1 MKKSILIIL
10 LGFCT
15 LSITAQTVV
24 EPFALQDVRLLPSRF
39 QRNMQRDSAW
49 IASIPVGRLLHSFR
63 NTAGVYSAYEG
74 GYDAGLRLGGWES
87 LDCDLRGHITGHLL
101 SAMAYL
107 QMREK
112 ADSLVQGLAEV
123 QRQYGTGY
131 LSAFGEGLIDR
142 NIQGKSVWAP
152 FYTLH
157 KILQGLIDQYQLCGN
172 ETALQVAR
180 GMGDWA
186 YNKLK
191 PLSEETRLKMIRN
204 EFGGFN
210 EAMYNLYAITK
221 DEKYLWVA
229 RFFYHN
235 DKVDP
240 LKAPSPSGRAGG
252 GGDLGTNH
260 ANTFIPKLLGECRN
274 YELFGD
280 ADSRRA
286 AENLFWTLV
295 NDHAFVTGEVSD
307 KEHLFKPEAQSKHLT
322 GYDGEN
328 CCTYNLLKLADRLFT
343 YQPDSRIADYYE
355 RALYNHIL
363 GQQDTL
369 SSMVCYF
376 TPLMTGGYRLYSTR
390 DSSFWCCVGSGF
402 ESHAKYQS
410 SIYFRGVEQL
420 GSKGVSR
427 KVLYVNLFI
436 PSELNWNGI
445 IVRQE
450 TAFPESNKTTIKIS
464 GNLKHETLNLKL
476 RYPYWATYMKVN
488 GKKVKAGKDGYA
500 DIKCSIS
507 RSTKGRLLPA
517 GRKNVQCSMEIE
529 FGMTLREE
537 ATKDDPSRVA
547 LLYGPVVLGGRLAEV
562 AHPFSDP
569 TKHNDYYTFDYG
581 KHAEVQLGNVK
592 HLGGLKWSMALSSAA
607 WLVQE
612 PLTIRSALPLGS
624 SKNHEPLTTNHEP
637 LTIMPF
643 YDLQRCRYVVY
654 WKK

>member
-1 MKKSILIIL
+1 MKRTTLYFTFLILH
-10 LGFCT
+10 F
-15 LSITAQTVV
+15 SFAMAQVQ
-24 EPFALQDVRLLPSRF
+24 PFALSDVRLLPSRF

-49 IASIPVGRLLHSFR
+49 IASVPVNSLLHTFR
-63 NTAGVYSAYEG
+63 NTAGVFSSKEG
-74 GYDAGLRLGGWES
+74 GYMTMKHLGGWES
-87 LDCDLRGHITGHLL
+87 MDCDLRGHTTGHLL

-107 QMREK
+107 QMKEK

-142 NIQGKSVWAP
+142 NIAGKSVWAP

-157 KILQGLIDQYQLCGN
+157 KILQGLLDQYTMCGN
-172 ETALQVAR
+172 ETALEVAK
-180 GMGDWA
+180 GMGNWA

-191 PLSEETRLKMIRN
+191 DLDEATRTRMIRN

-235 DKVDP
+235 DKIDP
-240 LKAPSPSGRAGG
+240 LKQGNT
-252 GGDLGTNH
+252 DLGTNH
-260 ANTFIPKLLGECRN
+260 ANTFIPKLLGECKN

-280 ADSRRA
+280 KLSRTA

-295 NDHAFVTGEVSD
+295 NNHAFVTGEVSD
-307 KEHLFKPEAQSKHLT
+307 KEHLFRPQTQSKHLT

-328 CCTYNLLKLADRLFT
+328 CCTYNLLKLADRLFC
-343 YQPDSRIADYYE
+343 YQPDAKIADYYE

-369 SSMVCYF
+369 TSMVCYF

-410 SIYFRGVEQL
+410 SIYFHTGNE
-420 GSKGVSR
+420 
-427 KVLYVNLFI
+427 LYVNLFI
-436 PSELNWNGI
+436 PSELNWNGTI
-445 IVRQE
+445 IRQE
-450 TAFPESNKTTIKIS
+450 TRFPESNKTMITSSEKTTMKI
-464 GNLKHETLNLKL
+464 

-488 GKKVKAGKDGYA
+488 GRKVKAGKDGYVL
-500 DIKCSIS
+500 I
-507 RSTKGRLLPA
+507 RNTKRA
-517 GRKNVQCSMEIE
+517 EIE
-529 FGMTLREE
+529 WGMTLREE

-547 LLYGPVVLGGRLAEV
+547 LLRGPIVMAGRLDKVE
-562 AHPFSDP
+562 HPFSDP
-569 TKHNDYYTFDYG
+569 TKYNDYYTFDYG
-581 KHAEVQLGNVK
+581 KHPDVPIG
-592 HLGGLKWSMALSSAA
+592 S
-607 WLVQE
+607 
-612 PLTIRSALPLGS
+612 LPL
-624 SKNHEPLTTNHEP
+624 E
-637 LTIMPF
+637 PF
-643 YDLQRCRYVVY
+643 YDMQHCRYVVY

>member
-1 MKKSILIIL
+1 M
-10 LGFCT
+10 
-15 LSITAQTVV
+15 AQTVCQ
-24 EPFALQDVRLLPSRF
+24 PFALTDVKLLPCRF

-49 IASIPVGRLLHSFR
+49 IVSIPVNRLLHAFR
-63 NTAGVYSAYEG
+63 NTAGVFSDKEG

-87 LDCDLRGHITGHLL
+87 LDCDLRGHVTGHLL

-107 QMREK
+107 QMKEK
-112 ADSLVQGLAEV
+112 ADSLVLGLAEV

-157 KILQGLIDQYQLCGN
+157 KILQGLIDQYTMCGN
-172 ETALQVAR
+172 ETALEVAK
-180 GMGDWA
+180 GMGNWV

-191 PLSEETRLKMIRN
+191 PLSEETRVRMIRN

-221 DEKYLWVA
+221 NEKYLWVA

-235 DKVDP
+235 DKIDP
-240 LKAPSPSGRAGG
+240 LKAPSPSGRAGSG
-252 GGDLGTNH
+252 IDLGTNH
-260 ANTFIPKLLGECRN
+260 ANTFIPKLLGECKN
-274 YELFGD
+274 YELFGNE
-280 ADSRRA
+280 DSRRA

-307 KEHLFKPEAQSKHLT
+307 KEHLFKPETQSKHLT

-328 CCTYNLLKLADRLFT
+328 CCTYNLLKLADRLFC
-343 YQPDSRIADYYE
+343 YQPDSKIADYYE

-369 SSMVCYF
+369 TSMVCYF

-410 SIYFRGVEQL
+410 SIYFHTDNE
-420 GSKGVSR
+420 
-427 KVLYVNLFI
+427 LYVNLFI
-436 PSELNWNGI
+436 PSELNWNGTI
-445 IVRQE
+445 IRQE
-450 TAFPESNKTTIKIS
+450 TVFPESNKTLITVTPPF
-464 GNLKHETLNLKL
+464 GGAGGGFTLKL

-488 GKKVKAGKDGYA
+488 GKKVKPGKDGYVTYRA
-500 DIKCSIS
+500 TT
-507 RSTKGRLLPA
+507 RSASAERLD
-517 GRKNVQCSMEIE
+517 VE

-547 LLYGPVVLGGRLAEV
+547 VLRGPIVMAGRLDQV

-569 TKHNDYYTFDYG
+569 QKHNDYYTFDYG
-581 KHAEVQLGNVK
+581 KHPDVPLG
-592 HLGGLKWSMALSSAA
+592 
-607 WLVQE
+607 
-612 PLTIRSALPLGS
+612 ALPL
-624 SKNHEPLTTNHEP
+624 E
-637 LTIMPF
+637 PF
-643 YDLQRCRYVVY
+643 YNMQHCRYVVY

>member
-1 MKKSILIIL
+1 MKKIL
-10 LGFCT
+10 LLLFT
-15 LSITAQTVV
+15 FVSLFSAAQTACK
-24 EPFALQDVRLLPSRF
+24 PFGLTDVKLWPSRF

-49 IASIPVGRLLHSFR
+49 IASIPVNRLLHSFR
-63 NTAGVYSAYEG
+63 NTAGVYSALEG
-74 GYDAGLRLGGWES
+74 GYDAELKLGGWES

-101 SAMAYL
+101 SAMANL
-107 QMREK
+107 QMKQK

-142 NIQGKSVWAP
+142 NLAGKGGVWAP
-152 FYTLH
+152 WYTLH
-157 KILQGLIDQYQLCGN
+157 KILQGLIDQYTMCGN
-172 ETALQVAR
+172 EKALEVAK

-186 YNKLK
+186 YNKTKNLTDEQRQK
-191 PLSEETRLKMIRN
+191 AIRN

-221 DEKYLWVA
+221 EEKYLKVA

-235 DKVDP
+235 DKIDP
-240 LKAPSPSGRAGG
+240 LKQGNN
-252 GGDLGTNH
+252 DLGTYH

-274 YELFGD
+274 YELFGA
-280 ADSRRA
+280 ADSRNA
-286 AENLFWTLV
+286 ATLLFQTLTG
-295 NDHAFVTGEVSD
+295 DHAFVTGEVSD
-307 KEHLFKPEAQSKHLT
+307 KEHLFKPETQSKHLT

-343 YQPDSRIADYYE
+343 YQPDSKIADYYE

-369 SSMVCYF
+369 TSMVCYF

-410 SIYFRGVEQL
+410 SIYFHNDKE
-420 GSKGVSR
+420 
-427 KVLYVNLFI
+427 LYINLFI
-436 PSELNWNGI
+436 PSELNWNGT

-450 TAFPESNKTTIKIS
+450 TAFPESNKTTITASSKIA
-464 GNLKHETLNLKL
+464 LKV
-476 RYPYWATYMKVN
+476 RCPYWASYMKIN
-488 GKKVKAGKDGYA
+488 GKKVKAGADGYIA
-500 DIKCSIS
+500 IK
-507 RSTKGRLLPA
+507 STK
-517 GRKNVQCSMEIE
+517 KVDIE
-529 FGMTLREE
+529 FGMSLRQE

-547 LLYGPVVLGGRLAEV
+547 LLYGPIVLGGRLADV
-562 AHPFSDP
+562 AHPFSNP

-581 KHAEVQLGNVK
+581 KHADVKLGKVK
-592 HLGGLKWSMALSSAA
+592 HLGGLNFESNGIQIA
-607 WLVQE
+607 
-612 PLTIRSALPLGS
+612 
-624 SKNHEPLTTNHEP
+624 
-637 LTIMPF
+637 PF
-643 YDLQRCRYVVY
+643 YDLQHCRYVVY

>member
-1 MKKSILIIL
+1 MRKILCVFVI
-10 LGFCT
+10 CCSVT
-15 LSITAQTVV
+15 LAAQTVV
-24 EPFALQDVRLLPSRF
+24 QSFALKEVKLLPSRF

-49 IASIPVGRLLHSFR
+49 IASIPVNRLLHSFR
-63 NTAGVYSAYEG
+63 NTAGVYSALEG

-107 QMREK
+107 ASSAPSGSPLGLK
-112 ADSLVQGLAEV
+112 ADSLINGLAEV
-123 QRQYGTGY
+123 QKQYGTGY

-191 PLSEETRLKMIRN
+191 PLSEETRRKMIRN

-210 EAMYNLYAITK
+210 DAMYQLYAITK
-221 DEKYLWVA
+221 DERYLWVA

-235 DKVDP
+235 EKIDP
-240 LKAPSPSGRAGG
+240 LKKMRDGENEKMRKGG
-252 GGDLGTNH
+252 VDLGTNH
-260 ANTFIPKLLGECRN
+260 ANTFIPKLMGECKN
-274 YELFGD
+274 YELFGVE
-280 ADSRRA
+280 DSRRA

-295 NDHAFVTGEVSD
+295 NNHAFVTGEVSD
-307 KEHLFKPEAQSKHLT
+307 KEHLFKPETQSKHLT

-343 YQPDSRIADYYE
+343 YQPDSKIADYYE

-369 SSMVCYF
+369 TSMVCYF

-390 DSSFWCCVGSGF
+390 DSSWWCCVGSGF

-410 SIYFRGVEQL
+410 SIYFHNDKE
-420 GSKGVSR
+420 
-427 KVLYVNLFI
+427 LYVNLFI
-436 PSELNWNGI
+436 PSELNWNGT

-450 TAFPESNKTTIKIS
+450 TRFPESNKTTLTITVPEGS
-464 GNLKHETLNLKL
+464 PSDPDFTLKL

-488 GKKVKAGKDGYA
+488 GKKVKAGKDGYV
-500 DIKCSIS
+500 
-507 RSTKGRLLPA
+507 T
-517 GRKNVQCSMEIE
+517 VQSSKFKVQGSKFNIE
-529 FGMTLREE
+529 FGMALHEE

-547 LLYGPVVLGGRLAEV
+547 LLYGPIVLGGRLGEV

-569 TKHNDYYTFDYG
+569 KKHNDYYTFDYG
-581 KHAEVQLGNVK
+581 KHPDVK
-592 HLGGLKWSMALSSAA
+592 LADVRHLSDLRFESAG
-607 WLVQE
+607 VSIQ
-612 PLTIRSALPLGS
+612 
-624 SKNHEPLTTNHEP
+624 
-637 LTIMPF
+637 PF
-643 YDLQRCRYVVY
+643 YDLQHCRYVVY

>member
-1 MKKSILIIL
+1 MSFVFVMRKAFSV
-10 LGFCT
+10 FAFMSFMT
-15 LSITAQTVV
+15 ITVAQPVV
-24 EPFALQDVRLLPSRF
+24 QPFALTDVKLLPSRF

-49 IASIPVGRLLHSFR
+49 IASIPVNRLLHSFR
-63 NTAGVYSAYEG
+63 NTAGVFSGKEG
-74 GYDAGLRLGGWES
+74 GYDDGLKLGGWES

-107 QMREK
+107 QMKEK

-123 QRQYGTGY
+123 QKQYGTGY

-157 KILQGLIDQYQLCGN
+157 KVLQGLIDQYTMCGN
-172 ETALQVAR
+172 ETALQVAK

-191 PLSEETRLKMIRN
+191 PLSEETRTRMIRN

-210 EAMYNLYAITK
+210 EAMYNLYSLTPNPSPTG
-221 DEKYLWVA
+221 EGSKYLKVA
-229 RFFYHN
+229 RYFYHN
-235 DKVDP
+235 DKIDP
-240 LKAPSPSGRAGG
+240 LKQGNI
-252 GGDLGTNH
+252 DLGINH

-280 ADSRRA
+280 ESSRKA

-307 KEHLFKPEAQSKHLT
+307 KEHLFKPETQSRHLT

-343 YQPDSRIADYYE
+343 YQPDSKIADYYE

-369 SSMVCYF
+369 TSMVCYF

-410 SIYFRGVEQL
+410 SIYFHNDKE
-420 GSKGVSR
+420 
-427 KVLYVNLFI
+427 LYVNLFI
-436 PSELNWNGI
+436 PSVLNWNGT

-450 TAFPESNKTTIKIS
+450 TTYPELNKTVITASAKI
-464 GNLKHETLNLKL
+464 NMKV
-476 RYPYWATYMKVN
+476 RYPYWTTYMKVN
-488 GKKVKAGKDGYA
+488 GKKVKAGKDGYVI
-500 DIKCSIS
+500 IKA
-507 RSTKGRLLPA
+507 TKKA
-517 GRKNVQCSMEIE
+517 EIE
-529 FGMTLREE
+529 FGMSLREE
-537 ATKDDPSRVA
+537 STKDDPSRVA
-547 LLYGPVVLGGRLAEV
+547 LLYGPIVLGGRLADV
-562 AHPFSDP
+562 SHPFSDP
-569 TKHNDYYTFDYG
+569 TKHNDYYTFNYG
-581 KHAEVQLGNVK
+581 KHDDVKLGDVK
-592 HLGGLKWSMALSSAA
+592 HLGGLRFESNGI
-607 WLVQE
+607 Q
-612 PLTIRSALPLGS
+612 IQ
-624 SKNHEPLTTNHEP
+624 
-637 LTIMPF
+637 PF
-643 YDLQRCRYVVY
+643 YDLQHCRYVVY

>member
-1 MKKSILIIL
+1 MRPFGSKRAKLDYASFVVKMKRILCVFVFL
-10 LGFCT
+10 C
-15 LSITAQTVV
+15 SITFAMGQVQV
-24 EPFALQDVRLLPSRF
+24 QPFALTDVKLLPSRF

-49 IASIPVGRLLHSFR
+49 IASIPVNRLLHSFR
-63 NTAGVYSAYEG
+63 NTAGVFSGREG
-74 GYDAGLRLGGWES
+74 GYDVGLKLGGWES
-87 LDCDLRGHITGHLL
+87 PDCDLRGHITGHLL

-107 QMREK
+107 QMKEK

-123 QRQYGTGY
+123 QKQYGTGY

-172 ETALQVAR
+172 EKALEVAK

-186 YNKLK
+186 YNKLI
-191 PLSEETRLKMIRN
+191 PLSEEQRLKMIRN

-210 EAMYNLYAITK
+210 EAMYNLYSLTPNPSPT
-221 DEKYLWVA
+221 EEGSKYLQVA

-235 DKVDP
+235 DKIDP
-240 LKAPSPSGRAGG
+240 LKASSPSGRTGG
-252 GGDLGTNH
+252 GADLGTNH

-280 ADSRRA
+280 ESSRRA

-307 KEHLFKPEAQSKHLT
+307 KEHLFKPSEQSKHLT

-328 CCTYNLLKLADRLFT
+328 CCTYNLLKLADRLFC
-343 YQPDSRIADYYE
+343 YQPDSKIADYYE

-369 SSMVCYF
+369 TSMVCYF
-376 TPLMTGGYRLYSTR
+376 TPLMTGGFRLYSTR

-410 SIYFRGVEQL
+410 SIYFKETHPQPLPARK
-420 GSKGVSR
+420 GSSYK
-427 KVLYVNLFI
+427 KTLYVNLFI
-436 PSELNWNGI
+436 PSELNWDGT

-450 TAFPESNKTTIKIS
+450 TNFPESNKTTITVSSSK
-464 GNLKHETLNLKL
+464 NLKHETLNLKL
-476 RYPYWATYMKVN
+476 RYPYWATFMKVN
-488 GKKVKAGKDGYA
+488 GTKVKAGKDGYVA
-500 DIKCSIS
+500 VKA
-507 RSTKGRLLPA
+507 TNKT
-517 GRKNVQCSMEIE
+517 EIE
-529 FGMTLREE
+529 FGMSLHEE

-547 LLYGPVVLGGRLAEV
+547 LLYGPIVLGGRLAEV

-569 TKHNDYYTFDYG
+569 TKHNDYYSFDYG
-581 KHAEVQLGNVK
+581 QHPDVMLGNVK
-592 HLGGLKWSMALSSAA
+592 HLGGLRWSMALDARVAS
-607 WLVQE
+607 LVEE
-612 PLTIRSALPLGS
+612 PLT
-624 SKNHEPLTTNHEP
+624 KNHEP

-643 YDLQRCRYVVY
+643 YDLQHCRYVVY

>member
-1 MKKSILIIL
+1 MKKL
-10 LGFCT
+10 LCV
-15 LSITAQTVV
+15 ITTSLCALALQAQTAAQ
-24 EPFALQDVRLLPSRF
+24 PFNLSDVKLLPSRF
-39 QRNMQRDSAW
+39 QENMRRDSAW
-49 IASIPVGRLLHSFR
+49 IASIPVKSLLHSFR
-63 NTAGVYSAYEG
+63 NTAGVFSDKEG
-74 GYDAGLRLGGWES
+74 GYMTMRHLAGWES
-87 LDCDLRGHITGHLL
+87 MDCDLRGHITGHLL

-107 QMREK
+107 QMHAK

-157 KILQGLIDQYQLCGN
+157 KILQGLLDQYTLCGN
-172 ETALQVAR
+172 ETALTIAK

-186 YNKLK
+186 YNKLS

-210 EAMYNLYAITK
+210 EAMYQLYAITK
-221 DEKYLWVA
+221 DDRYLWVA

-235 DKVDP
+235 DKIDP
-240 LKAPSPSGRAGG
+240 LKQGNV
-252 GGDLGTNH
+252 DLGTNH

-280 ADSRRA
+280 ESSRRA
-286 AENLFWTLV
+286 ATLLYNTLV

-307 KEHLFKPEAQSKHLT
+307 KEHLFKPETQSKHLT

-343 YQPDSRIADYYE
+343 YQPDSKIADYYE

-369 SSMVCYF
+369 TSMVCYF

-410 SIYFRGVEQL
+410 SIYFRGE
-420 GSKGVSR
+420 KT
-427 KVLYVNLFI
+427 LYVNLFI
-436 PSELNWNGI
+436 PSELNWDGT

-450 TAFPESNKTTIKIS
+450 TRFPYANTT
-464 GNLKHETLNLKL
+464 TLTILSPLTSHHSPLTVKL

-488 GKKVKAGKDGYA
+488 GRKVKPGKDGYVTYSLTSHPSPLTSK
-500 DIKCSIS
+500 IE
-507 RSTKGRLLPA
+507 
-517 GRKNVQCSMEIE
+517 VE
-529 FGMTLREE
+529 FGMSLHEE
-537 ATKDDPSRVA
+537 ATKDDPSRVG
-547 LLYGPVVLGGRLAEV
+547 LLYGPIVLAGELEPV

-569 TKHNDYYTFDYG
+569 TKYNDYYTFDYG
-581 KHAEVQLGNVK
+581 KHDDI
-592 HLGGLKWSMALSSAA
+592 
-607 WLVQE
+607 
-612 PLTIRSALPLGS
+612 PLTKLQPVA
-624 SKNHEPLTTNHEP
+624 PLTWRTDDGI
-637 LTIMPF
+637 TVKPF
-643 YDLQRCRYVVY
+643 YDLQHHRYVVY

>member
-1 MKKSILIIL
+1 
-10 LGFCT
+10 
-15 LSITAQTVV
+15 
-24 EPFALQDVRLLPSRF
+24 
-39 QRNMQRDSAW
+39 MQRDSAW
-49 IASIPVGRLLHSFR
+49 IASIPVNRLLHSFR
-63 NTAGVYSAYEG
+63 NTAGVYSALEG
-74 GYDAGLRLGGWES
+74 GYDAKLKLGGWES

-107 QMREK
+107 QMKEK

-157 KILQGLIDQYQLCGN
+157 KIVQGLIDQYTMCNN
-172 ETALQVAR
+172 ETALRVAK

-235 DKVDP
+235 DKIDP
-240 LKAPSPSGRAGG
+240 LKAGNK
-252 GGDLGTNH
+252 DLGTNH

-274 YELFGD
+274 YELFGQE
-280 ADSRRA
+280 DSRHA

-307 KEHLFKPEAQSKHLT
+307 KEHLFKPETQSKHLT

-328 CCTYNLLKLADRLFT
+328 CCTYNLLKLADRLFA
-343 YQPDSRIADYYE
+343 YQPDSKIADYYE

-369 SSMVCYF
+369 TSMVCYF

-390 DSSFWCCVGSGF
+390 DSSYWCCVGSGF

-410 SIYFRGVEQL
+410 SIYFHSVDGDLKSPSQKSGISNPLQRT
-420 GSKGVSR
+420 
-427 KVLYVNLFI
+427 LYVNLFI
-436 PSELNWNGI
+436 PSEVSWDGT

-450 TAFPESNKTTIKIS
+450 TQFPELNKTVITASSKI
-464 GNLKHETLNLKL
+464 NMKV

-488 GKKVKAGKDGYA
+488 GKKVKAGTDGYVA
-500 DIKCSIS
+500 IKA
-507 RSTKGRLLPA
+507 TKKA
-517 GRKNVQCSMEIE
+517 EVE
-529 FGMTLREE
+529 FGMSIHEE
-537 ATKDDPSRVA
+537 TTKDDPSRVA
-547 LLYGPVVLGGRLAEV
+547 LLYGPVVLGGRLADV

-569 TKHNDYYTFDYG
+569 TKHNDYYTFNYG
-581 KHAEVQLGNVK
+581 KYPDVKLGDVK
-592 HLGGLKWSMALSSAA
+592 RLGGLRFSVESQQPII
-607 WLVQE
+607 VQ
-612 PLTIRSALPLGS
+612 
-624 SKNHEPLTTNHEP
+624 
-637 LTIMPF
+637 PF
-643 YDLQRCRYVVY
+643 YDLQHCRYVVY

>member
-1 MKKSILIIL
+1 MRKTL
-10 LGFCT
+10 LTVFAFAT
-15 LSITAQTVV
+15 LSLAAQTVV
-24 EPFALQDVRLLPSRF
+24 QPFALKDVRLLPSRF
-39 QRNMQRDSAW
+39 LRNMQRDSAW
-49 IASIPVGRLLHSFR
+49 IVSIPVNRLLHSFR
-63 NTAGVYSAYEG
+63 NTAGVYSALEG
-74 GYDAGLRLGGWES
+74 GYDAGLKLGGWES

-107 QMREK
+107 QMKEK
-112 ADSLVQGLAEV
+112 ADSLIQGLAEV

-131 LSAFGEGLIDR
+131 LSAFGEGLINR

-152 FYTLH
+152 WYTLH
-157 KILQGLIDQYQLCGN
+157 KILQGLIDQYTMCGN
-172 ETALQVAR
+172 EKALLVAK

-210 EAMYNLYAITK
+210 EAMYNLYSIIR

-235 DKVDP
+235 DKIDP
-240 LKAPSPSGRAGG
+240 LKQGNN
-252 GGDLGTNH
+252 DLGTYH

-280 ADSRRA
+280 KSSRQA
-286 AENLFWTLV
+286 ATLLYNTLV
-295 NDHAFVTGEVSD
+295 NDHAFVTGEVAD
-307 KEHLFKPEAQSKHLT
+307 KEHLFKPETQSKHLT

-328 CCTYNLLKLADRLFT
+328 CCTYNLLKLADHLFT
-343 YQPDSRIADYYE
+343 YQPDSKIADYYE

-369 SSMVCYF
+369 TSMLCYF

-410 SIYFRGVEQL
+410 SIYFHNDKE
-420 GSKGVSR
+420 
-427 KVLYVNLFI
+427 LYVNLFI

-445 IVRQE
+445 TVRQQ
-450 TAFPESNKTTIKIS
+450 TAFPESNKSMITTSSKINIKV
-464 GNLKHETLNLKL
+464 

-488 GKKVKAGKDGYA
+488 GKKVKADKEGYVLV
-500 DIKCSIS
+500 KN
-507 RSTKGRLLPA
+507 TKKA
-517 GRKNVQCSMEIE
+517 EIE
-529 FGMTLREE
+529 LGMALHEE
-537 ATKDDPSRVA
+537 AAKDDPLRVA
-547 LLYGPVVLGGRLAEV
+547 LLYGPIVLGGRLSEV

-581 KHAEVQLGNVK
+581 NHADVK
-592 HLGGLKWSMALSSAA
+592 LDNIKYLGGLRFESNCI
-607 WLVQE
+607 Q
-612 PLTIRSALPLGS
+612 IQ
-624 SKNHEPLTTNHEP
+624 
-637 LTIMPF
+637 PF
-643 YDLQRCRYVVY
+643 YDLQHCRYVVY